1 MSPEADPITLTDI
14 IRWLAS
20 ALGAVALW
28 VARMFHKR
36 LDQHEGNYT
45 DLVRQVREIDATMVT
60 RDTFHRHEV
69 DVYGRLDEMRK
80 DATGREDR
88 IVAAFKEEFR
98 DLRNRL
104 DKVLDERPQR

>member
-1 MSPEADPITLTDI
+1 MSPETDPITLADVV
-14 IRWLAS
+14 RWLAS

-28 VARMFHKR
+28 VARVFHKR
-36 LDQHEGNYT
+36 LDQHEANHA
-45 DLVRQVREIDATMVT
+45 DLVKQVREIDAMMVT

-69 DVYGRLDEMRK
+69 DIYGRLDEMRK

-104 DKVLDERPQR
+104 DKVLDERPLR